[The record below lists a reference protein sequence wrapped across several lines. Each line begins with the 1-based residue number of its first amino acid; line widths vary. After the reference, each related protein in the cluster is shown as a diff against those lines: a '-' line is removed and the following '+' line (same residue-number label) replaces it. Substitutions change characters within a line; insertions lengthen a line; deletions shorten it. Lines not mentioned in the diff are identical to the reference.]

1 MTVTITPTKL
11 KGTIIPP
18 PSKSQA
24 HRLLIAAA
32 LAQGESVIHNV
43 ALSKDI
49 VATMNCLAELGA
61 SFSRKGSTVTVTGMG
76 ANAMSPM
83 RRMAYPHLDCGESGS
98 TLRFLIPIALAVR
111 GGGIFTGAGRL
122 MERPL
127 EPYFEIFREKG
138 IFYEQKDGTL
148 TVQGMLEPGVYQL
161 PGNVSS
167 QFFTGLLFALP
178 LLSGPSAI
186 IPTTELE
193 SAGYIRMTLQA
204 MAQFGVE
211 MAATMSLPPQYH
223 PFGNQTYTPTEA
235 TVEADWS
242 QAGFWYA
249 AKSLGNEVDI
259 ISMNPDSSQG
269 DRVIVEHYV
278 NLIKPG
284 EVTIDVSGC
293 PDLVPPLA
301 AMGAV
306 RQGRTRLCN
315 AARLR
320 MKESDRL
327 SAVTDVLCKLG
338 AQVTE
343 GPDFLQTEGQNS
355 LPGGVTVDAHNDHRI
370 AMMAA
375 IAATACE
382 KPVTITGAQCVSKSY
397 PNFWEDYVN
406 LGGVM
411 ERTYAMTLEPITP
424 DNWRQAVFLTTDPKR
439 ENPLD
444 QEWLC
449 SNAFSMLQA
458 VYEPDRQCR
467 LIRAD
472 GKAVGFVM
480 FEAWEEKGGEPLL
493 CRYMIDVD
501 CQGRGYGAQALPL
514 VLEEMYRVY
523 GRRAIYLTV
532 EQANEKAVRM
542 YEKFGFRFT
551 GEMDCDEAVY
561 LLPAPEN

>member
-259 ISMNPDSSQG
+259 IRMNPDSSQG

-375 IAATACE
+375 IAATVCE

>member
-49 VATMNCLAELGA
+49 VATMNCLEELGA

-193 SAGYIRMTLQA
+193 SEGYIRMTLQA

-249 AKSLGNEVDI
+249 AQNLGNQVDI
-259 ISMNPDSSQG
+259 INMNPDSSQG

-343 GPDFLQTEGQNS
+343 GPDFLQIEGQNS

-411 ERTYAMTLEPITP
+411 ERTYAMTLEPITL

-458 VYEPDRQCR
+458 IYEPDCQCR

>member
-11 KGTIIPP
+11 KGTITPP

-49 VATMNCLAELGA
+49 VATMNCLEELGA

-111 GGGIFTGAGRL
+111 GGGIFTGGGRL

-211 MAATMSLPPQYH
+211 MAATLSLPPQYH

-249 AKSLGNEVDI
+249 AKALDNEVDI
-259 ISMNPDSSQG
+259 ISMNPDSAQG
-269 DRVIVEHYV
+269 DSIVVQHYV
-278 NLIKPG
+278 NLTAPG
-284 EVTIDVSGC
+284 DVTIDVSGC

-327 SAVTDVLCKLG
+327 SAVTDVLCKLV

-343 GPDFLQTEGQNS
+343 GPDFLQIEGQNS

-458 VYEPDRQCR
+458 IYEPDCQCR

-523 GRRAIYLTV
+523 GCRAIYLTV

>member
-11 KGTIIPP
+11 KGAITPP

-32 LAQGESVIHNV
+32 LADGESVISNV

-49 VATMNCLAELGA
+49 IATMDCLEELGA
-61 SFSRKGSTVTVTGMG
+61 KFSREGSTVTVTGMG

-83 RRMAYPHLDCGESGS
+83 RRMALPRLDCGESGS

-138 IFYEQKDGTL
+138 IFYELKDGTL
-148 TVQGMLEPGVYQL
+148 TVQGLLEPGAYEL

-178 LLSGPSAI
+178 LLAGPSAI
-186 IPTTELE
+186 IPTTPLE
-193 SAGYIRMTLQA
+193 SEGYIHMTLQA

-211 MAATMSLPPQYH
+211 MAATLSLPPQYH
-223 PFGNQTYTPTEA
+223 PFGNQTYTPA
-235 TVEADWS
+235 SVFVEADWS

-249 AKSLGNEVDI
+249 AKALGNEVETAGMDPA
-259 ISMNPDSSQG
+259 SAQG
-269 DRVIVEHYV
+269 DRAITEHYV
-278 NLIKPG
+278 NLTKPG
-284 EVTIDVSGC
+284 DLTIDVSGC
-293 PDLVPPLA
+293 PDLAPPLA
-301 AMGAV
+301 AMAAV
-306 RQGRTRLCN
+306 REGKTRLTN

-327 SAVTDVLCKLG
+327 AAIWEVLCALG
-338 AQVTE
+338 AEVEE
-343 GPDFLQTEGQNS
+343 GPDNLTLRGKER

-382 KPVTITGAQCVSKSY
+382 HPVTITGAECVSKSY

-406 LGGVM
+406 LGGQIR
-411 ERTYAMTLEPITP
+411 RTYDMTLEPITP
-424 DNWRQAVFLTTDPKR
+424 DNWRDAVFLTTDPKHK
-439 ENPLD
+439 NPLE

-458 VYEPDRQCR
+458 IYEPVCECR

-472 GKAVGFVM
+472 GEPVGFLM
-480 FEAWEEKGGEPLL
+480 YEAWELKGGIPLL
-493 CRYMIDVD
+493 CRFMIDVD
-501 CQGRGYGAQALPL
+501 HQNRGYGAQALP
-514 VLEEMYRVY
+514 VVIEEMYRAY
-523 GRRAIYLTV
+523 GRRDIYLTV
-532 EQANEKAVRM
+532 EQANERAVRM

-551 GEMDCDEAVY
+551 GEMDYDEAVY
-561 LLPAPEN
+561 ILPAPED

>member
-375 IAATACE
+375 IAATVCE